1 MEFRQNRTTPKQ
13 NIPYQRWI
21 RDNYLMF
28 GDSDVTREKKYSDW
42 VTKGI
47 AFGRI

>member
-1 MEFRQNRTTPKQ
+1 
-13 NIPYQRWI
+13 
-21 RDNYLMF
+21 MF